1 MAQGGSLKFVVE
13 VAADQATGALNAIST
28 AVNQAGIKMRTTML
42 GVGGGARGAGTEIQG
57 FEGKLRTLKSEMAA
71 GDRTINFFARSLNG
85 IVPESSAAGQGIR
98 LLADGLIG
106 GLGLGFALQAVMMG
120 VQLFTDH
127 LKEEAKAQEEAAK
140 KAREHAE
147 AIGKVNAETA
157 RYNLQA
163 SGATAPQVEAA
174 ESIGPL
180 DAQIAAKQNEIR
192 ELTASRQASLFDAQ
206 ETMRHARKITNDSA
220 EDFRYA
226 QKIMAAAEEA
236 KNKIAALR
244 AELAKLQASRQAL
257 QGRFNA
263 RVNLEE
269 AQEAAKVSPLG
280 PSVEGFN
287 PKGNK
292 KPKTEHGPVLG
303 PSAEGFDPEFF
314 RRGDKAITD
323 RIEAELDAERE
334 ASEERGRIMLA
345 EQAIQ
350 DRIAKKA
357 ADLRR
362 EQIAGTE
369 AMVRPMVSTFT
380 NGLAQMMQGQM
391 TFKEFMAN
399 IWQTMIGQV
408 VGSITQMV
416 TQWIASKLVEKTAD
430 QVTAMAEVTHHAGV
444 AGAATAAS
452 VAAIPMLGPA
462 TALEAGEA
470 MAAAV
475 LGSMMPLASAAGGW
489 QVPYDTL
496 AMVHKDEKI
505 LPARYSKGLDR
516 LVEGGGRGGST
527 YSPTIVA
534 FDAAGAA
541 RATRAQA
548 SSVARELRRHARR
561 RG

>member
-85 IVPESSAAGQGIR
+85 IVPEATIAGQGIR

-106 GLGLGFALQAVMMG
+106 GVGLGFAIQTAMG
-120 VQLFTDH
+120 LLTLFGDK
-127 LKEEAKAQEEAAK
+127 LKESSEAERVAAEKSKKATEDRVKAYQQAEREYQKLRFIKGGGTAQEFEAQSNTAGAQSDVSSAEKALNDAK
-140 KAREHAE
+140 VA
-147 AIGKVNAETA
+147 
-157 RYNLQA
+157 
-163 SGATAPQVEAA
+163 
-174 ESIGPL
+174 
-180 DAQIAAKQNEIR
+180 
-192 ELTASRQASLFDAQ
+192 FDA
-206 ETMRHARKITNDSA
+206 AWKSSVP
-220 EDFRYA
+220 
-226 QKIMAAAEEA
+226 EEGT
-236 KNKIAALR
+236 IQWQQYR
-244 AELAKLQASRQAL
+244 AELEQVVRLTKEL
-257 QGRFNA
+257 
-263 RVNLEE
+263 
-269 AQEAAKVSPLG
+269 EAARRNLANVEGTGLLGTPQIG

-357 ADLRR
+357 ADVRK

-416 TQWIASKLVEKTAD
+416 TQWIAAKLVEKTAD
-430 QVTAMAEVTHHAGV
+430 QVASMAEVTHHAGV
-444 AGAATAAS
+444 AGAGAAAS
-452 VAAIPMLGPA
+452 QASIPVVGPGLAAA
-462 TALEAGEA
+462 A
-470 MAAAV
+470 MANMSALV